1 MPSFSPSSG
10 TPRSMSPSLEQYIEA
25 IAHLL
30 TKDKVC
36 SVSEIAAEVQVS
48 RPAAS
53 RAVRELSEKELVE
66 HKAYGYV
73 DLTAAGQTIADMLT
87 ARHEALYDFLESVL
101 GFDSDWAD
109 EEACRLEHLV
119 DDELVARMTVLKE
132 FMDKEDACRKDWK
145 RYLVDFLG

>member
-1 MPSFSPSSG
+1 
-10 TPRSMSPSLEQYIEA
+10 MSPSLEQYVEA

-30 TKDKVC
+30 TKNKVC

-53 RAVRELSEKELVE
+53 RAVRELSDKMLVE

-73 DLTAAGQTIADMLT
+73 DLTAKGQSIADMLT
-87 ARHEALYDFLESVL
+87 ARHEALYEFLKSVL
-101 GFDSDWAD
+101 GFEADWAD

-119 DDELVARMTVLKE
+119 DDELVSRITVLTN
-132 FMDKEDACRKDWK
+132 FMERDGESQERWARS
-145 RYLVDFLG
+145 LGDFLG

>member
-10 TPRSMSPSLEQYIEA
+10 SPRSMSPSLEQYVEA

-30 TKDKVC
+30 TKNKVC

-53 RAVRELSEKELVE
+53 RAVRELSDKMLVE

-73 DLTAAGQTIADMLT
+73 DLTAKGQSIADMLT
-87 ARHEALYDFLESVL
+87 ARHEALYEFLKSVL
-101 GFDSDWAD
+101 GFEADWAD

-119 DDELVARMTVLKE
+119 DDELVSRITVLTN
-132 FMDKEDACRKDWK
+132 FMERDGESQERWARS
-145 RYLVDFLG
+145 LGDFLG